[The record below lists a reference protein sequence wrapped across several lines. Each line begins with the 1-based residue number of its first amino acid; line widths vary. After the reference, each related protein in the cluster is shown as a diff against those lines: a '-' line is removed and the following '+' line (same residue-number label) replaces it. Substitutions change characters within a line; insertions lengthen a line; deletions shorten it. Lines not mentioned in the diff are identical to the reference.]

1 MWQFAEAT
9 RGLAD
14 GCLQLG
20 IPVTGGNV
28 SFYNQTGDTAINPTP
43 VVGVLGVID
52 DVARRTPIAW
62 GPAGDL
68 IYVLGDTRDE
78 FGGSEWA
85 HHVHGHLGGL
95 PPAVDLERER
105 TLGEVLVAGSRDGL
119 LTAAH
124 DVSDGGIAQVLVEMA
139 LASNAGGRCSVP
151 EGIDPFTFLFS
162 ESAGRAVVV
171 VPAEHEGRFVDLYTA
186 RGLPAA
192 WIGVVD
198 GGEEL
203 EFAGLFSLALAELR
217 EAHEGTLPR
226 LFGCAEPFR

>member
-28 SFYNQTGDTAINPTP
+28 SFYNQTGETAINPTP

-105 TLGEVLVAGSRDGL
+105 TLGEVLVAGSRDGM

-139 LASNAGGRCSVP
+139 LGSNAGGRCSVP
-151 EGIDPFTFLFS
+151 GNVDPFTFLFS

-171 VPAEHEGRFVDLYTA
+171 VPAELEGSFLDLCTA

-192 WIGVVD
+192 RIGEVD

-203 EFAGLFSLALAELR
+203 EFANLFSVALGELR

-226 LFGCAEPFR
+226 LFG